1 MAGKPTMAF
10 TPSPWPQLD
19 ELLREL
25 EEVAS
30 SHPAGSDPTL
40 NQASLAVSKAAMAL
54 SHAASSRRRTGS
66 AALER
71 ALALVEDAREAVA
84 QARLAIAAG
93 AARRGERGRSER
105 VDEASSGVE
114 GDVQTSCPACARP
127 FVVRY
132 RSASARPLVAFPVG
146 CPADGCDGLATVE
159 YPVSVIAV
167 DVQLLSP

>member
-1 MAGKPTMAF
+1 MAAKPTMVF

-30 SHPAGSDPTL
+30 TQRGGAEPALS
-40 NQASLAVSKAAMAL
+40 QASLAVSKAAAAL
-54 SHAASSRRRTGS
+54 TLAAGSRRRAS
-66 AALER
+66 AVALER
-71 ALALVEDAREAVA
+71 ALALVEDARQAVA
-84 QARLAIAAG
+84 HARLAIAAG
-93 AARRGERGRSER
+93 AARREEPSPERTAETT
-105 VDEASSGVE
+105 GVE
-114 GDVQTSCPACARP
+114 GDVQASCPACARP

-132 RSASARPLVAFPVG
+132 RSSAARPLVAFPVG

-167 DVQLLSP
+167 DVQLLSS

>member
-1 MAGKPTMAF
+1 MAAKPTMVF

-25 EEVAS
+25 EEVAATQRGAAE
-30 SHPAGSDPTL
+30 PALSE
-40 NQASLAVSKAAMAL
+40 ASLAVTKAAAAL
-54 SHAASSRRRTGS
+54 THAAGSRGRAGG

-71 ALALVEDAREAVA
+71 ALALVEDARHAVA

-93 AARRGERGRSER
+93 ARREEPPTERAGG
-105 VDEASSGVE
+105 ATGVE

-167 DVQLLSP
+167 DVQLLSS

>member
-1 MAGKPTMAF
+1 MAAKPTMVF

-30 SHPAGSDPTL
+30 SHPGGAEPTL
-40 NQASLAVSKAAMAL
+40 SQASLAVSKAAMAL
-54 SHAASSRRRTGS
+54 TQAAGSRRRAG
-66 AALER
+66 AVALDR
-71 ALALVEDAREAVA
+71 ALALVEDARQAVA

-93 AARRGERGRSER
+93 AARRGERVRTER

-114 GDVQTSCPACARP
+114 GDVQTSCPACGRP

-167 DVQLLSP
+167 DVQPLPS